1 MSLDSEEQREMLQT
15 PQNIEN
21 LFRTLLCIVEKI
33 YSDSELT
40 YWALCLLNGI
50 IEDKNSSPALLQ
62 ANSWGED
69 IFYDRSN
76 IYNSWFK
83 LTGITQFEGGFKA
96 IINGQIVHEY
106 DRVRG
111 FRVIEIIENQVV
123 LERDQYSVKLKLEK

>member
-1 MSLDSEEQREMLQT
+1 MIREKVIAITLMIVSLIVL
-15 PQNIEN
+15 IESIAAWSTDHD
-21 LFRTLLCIVEKI
+21 LFLENSLRANRIF
-33 YSDSELT
+33 D
-40 YWALCLLNGI
+40 GI
-50 IEDKNSSPALLQ
+50 IENKNSSPALLQ

-69 IFYDRSN
+69 IFYDRSY

>member
-1 MSLDSEEQREMLQT
+1 MIREKVIAITLIIVSSIVLIESISAWST
-15 PQNIEN
+15 DHDLILENSVKENI
-21 LFRTLLCIVEKI
+21 
-33 YSDSELT
+33 
-40 YWALCLLNGI
+40 ALNGI

-111 FRVIEIIENQVV
+111 FRVIKIIENQVI

>member
-1 MSLDSEEQREMLQT
+1 MIREKVIAITLT
-15 PQNIEN
+15 IVSSIVLIESIAAWSTEHD
-21 LFRTLLCIVEKI
+21 LFLENSVQENRN
-33 YSDSELT
+33 
-40 YWALCLLNGI
+40 LNGI

-62 ANSWGED
+62 VNNWGED

-106 DRVRG
+106 NRVRG

>member
-1 MSLDSEEQREMLQT
+1 MIREKVIAITLT
-15 PQNIEN
+15 IVSSIVLIESIAAWSTEHD
-21 LFRTLLCIVEKI
+21 LFLENSVQENRN
-33 YSDSELT
+33 
-40 YWALCLLNGI
+40 LNGI
-50 IEDKNSSPALLQ
+50 IEDKNSSPALVEV
-62 ANSWGED
+62 NRWGED

-106 DRVRG
+106 NRVRG

-123 LERDQYSVKLKLEK
+123 LERDQYSVILKLEK

>member
-1 MSLDSEEQREMLQT
+1 MIR
-15 PQNIEN
+15 
-21 LFRTLLCIVEKI
+21 EKI
-33 YSDSELT
+33 IAIILAIVSSIVLIESIAAWSTDHDLLLENSVQENRN
-40 YWALCLLNGI
+40 LNGI
-50 IEDKNSSPALLQ
+50 IEDKNSSPDLLQ
-62 ANSWGED
+62 VNNWGED

-106 DRVRG
+106 NRVRG

-123 LERDQYSVKLKLEK
+123 LERDQYSVILKLEK

>member
-1 MSLDSEEQREMLQT
+1 MIREKVIAITLIIVSSIVL
-15 PQNIEN
+15 IESISAWSTDHE
-21 LFRTLLCIVEKI
+21 LFLENSVKKNR
-33 YSDSELT
+33 
-40 YWALCLLNGI
+40 ALNEI

-123 LERDQYSVKLKLEK
+123 LERDQYTVKLKLEK

>member
-1 MSLDSEEQREMLQT
+1 MIREKVIAITLIIVSSIVLIESIAAWSTDHDLFLENSLKANRIFD
-15 PQNIEN
+15 
-21 LFRTLLCIVEKI
+21 
-33 YSDSELT
+33 
-40 YWALCLLNGI
+40 GI
-50 IEDKNSSPALLQ
+50 IKNKNSSPALLQ

-96 IINGQIVHEY
+96 IINGQIVHEFN
-106 DRVRG
+106 RVRG
-111 FRVIEIIENQVV
+111 FQVIEIIENQVV

>member
-1 MSLDSEEQREMLQT
+1 MIREKVIAITLIIVSSIVLIESIAAWSTDHDLFLENSLRA
-15 PQNIEN
+15 N
-21 LFRTLLCIVEKI
+21 RTL
-33 YSDSELT
+33 D
-40 YWALCLLNGI
+40 GI
-50 IEDKNSSPALLQ
+50 IENKNSSPALLQ

-83 LTGITQFEGGFKA
+83 LTGITQFEGGFKS

-111 FRVIEIIENQVV
+111 FRVIEINKNQVV
-123 LERDQYSVKLKLEK
+123 LERDQYRVKLKLEK

>member
-1 MSLDSEEQREMLQT
+1 MIREKVIAITLIIVSSIVL
-15 PQNIEN
+15 IESISAWSTDHN
-21 LFRTLLCIVEKI
+21 LFLENSVKENI
-33 YSDSELT
+33 
-40 YWALCLLNGI
+40 ALNGI
-50 IEDKNSSPALLQ
+50 IEDKNSFPALLQ
-62 ANSWGED
+62 GNSWGED

-96 IINGQIVHEY
+96 IINGQIVHEF

-111 FRVIEIIENQVV
+111 FQVIEIIENQVI

>member
-1 MSLDSEEQREMLQT
+1 MIREKVIAITLIIVSSIFL
-15 PQNIEN
+15 IESISAWSTDHY
-21 LFRTLLCIVEKI
+21 LFLENSVNEDR
-33 YSDSELT
+33 
-40 YWALCLLNGI
+40 ALNGI
-50 IEDKNSSPALLQ
+50 IENKNSSPALLG

>member
-1 MSLDSEEQREMLQT
+1 MIREKVIAITLIIVSMIVLIESISAWST
-15 PQNIEN
+15 DHDLFLENGVKENI
-21 LFRTLLCIVEKI
+21 
-33 YSDSELT
+33 
-40 YWALCLLNGI
+40 ALNGI
-50 IEDKNSSPALLQ
+50 IEDKSSSPALLQ

-111 FRVIEIIENQVV
+111 FRVIKIIENQVV

>member
-1 MSLDSEEQREMLQT
+1 MIREKVIAITLIIVSSIVL
-15 PQNIEN
+15 IESISAWSTDHN
-21 LFRTLLCIVEKI
+21 LFLENSVKENI
-33 YSDSELT
+33 
-40 YWALCLLNGI
+40 ALNGI
-50 IEDKNSSPALLQ
+50 IEDKNSFPALLQ

-111 FRVIEIIENQVV
+111 FRVIKIIENQVV

>member
-1 MSLDSEEQREMLQT
+1 MIREKVIAITLIIVSSIVLIESISAWST
-15 PQNIEN
+15 RHDLFLENSVKENI
-21 LFRTLLCIVEKI
+21 
-33 YSDSELT
+33 
-40 YWALCLLNGI
+40 ALNGI
-50 IEDKNSSPALLQ
+50 IEDKNSFPALLQ
-62 ANSWGED
+62 GNSWGED

>member
-1 MSLDSEEQREMLQT
+1 MSSIVL
-15 PQNIEN
+15 IESIAAWSTDHD
-21 LFRTLLCIVEKI
+21 LFLENSLRANRTL
-33 YSDSELT
+33 D
-40 YWALCLLNGI
+40 GI
-50 IEDKNSSPALLQ
+50 IENKNSSPALLQ

-111 FRVIEIIENQVV
+111 FRVIEIIENKVV

>member
-1 MSLDSEEQREMLQT
+1 MIREKVIAITLIIVSSIVLIESISAWST
-15 PQNIEN
+15 RHDLFLENSVKENI
-21 LFRTLLCIVEKI
+21 
-33 YSDSELT
+33 
-40 YWALCLLNGI
+40 ALNGI

>member
-1 MSLDSEEQREMLQT
+1 MIREKVIAITLIIVSSIVLIESIASLSTHHDLFL
-15 PQNIEN
+15 EN
-21 LFRTLLCIVEKI
+21 SVKENR
-33 YSDSELT
+33 
-40 YWALCLLNGI
+40 ALDGI

>member
-1 MSLDSEEQREMLQT
+1 MIREKVIAITLIIVSSIVL
-15 PQNIEN
+15 IESISAWSTDHD
-21 LFRTLLCIVEKI
+21 LFLENSVKENRT
-33 YSDSELT
+33 
-40 YWALCLLNGI
+40 LNGI
-50 IEDKNSSPALLQ
+50 IEDQSSSPALLQ

-123 LERDQYSVKLKLEK
+123 LERDQYSVILKLEK

>member
-1 MSLDSEEQREMLQT
+1 MIREKVIAITLIIVSSIVL
-15 PQNIEN
+15 IESIAAWSTFLEN
-21 LFRTLLCIVEKI
+21 SVKEDR
-33 YSDSELT
+33 
-40 YWALCLLNGI
+40 ALNEI
-50 IEDKNSSPALLQ
+50 IDDKKSSPALLQ

-123 LERDQYSVKLKLEK
+123 LERDQYTVKLKLEK

>member
-1 MSLDSEEQREMLQT
+1 MIREKVIAITLIIVSSIVIIESIVAWSTDHDLFLENSLRANRIFD
-15 PQNIEN
+15 
-21 LFRTLLCIVEKI
+21 
-33 YSDSELT
+33 
-40 YWALCLLNGI
+40 GI
-50 IEDKNSSPALLQ
+50 IENKNSSPALLQ

-69 IFYDRSN
+69 IFYDRSS
-76 IYNSWFK
+76 IYNSWFN

>member
-1 MSLDSEEQREMLQT
+1 MIREKVIAITLT
-15 PQNIEN
+15 IVSSIVLIESIAALSTEHD
-21 LFRTLLCIVEKI
+21 LFLENSVQENRN
-33 YSDSELT
+33 
-40 YWALCLLNGI
+40 LNGI

-62 ANSWGED
+62 VNSWGED

-96 IINGQIVHEY
+96 IINGQIVHKY
-106 DRVRG
+106 NRVRG

-123 LERDQYSVKLKLEK
+123 LERDQYSVILKLEK

>member
-1 MSLDSEEQREMLQT
+1 MIREKVIAITLIIVSSIVL
-15 PQNIEN
+15 IESISAWSTN
-21 LFRTLLCIVEKI
+21 HDLFLENSVKENR
-33 YSDSELT
+33 
-40 YWALCLLNGI
+40 ALNGI
-50 IEDKNSSPALLQ
+50 IENKNSSPVLLK

>member
-1 MSLDSEEQREMLQT
+1 MIREKVIAITLIIVSSIVLIESIAAWSTDHDLFLENSLRA
-15 PQNIEN
+15 N
-21 LFRTLLCIVEKI
+21 RTL
-33 YSDSELT
+33 D
-40 YWALCLLNGI
+40 GI
-50 IEDKNSSPALLQ
+50 IENKNSPPALLQ

>member
-1 MSLDSEEQREMLQT
+1 MIREKVIAITLIIVSSIVLSESIAAWSTDHDLFL
-15 PQNIEN
+15 EN
-21 LFRTLLCIVEKI
+21 SVKENR
-33 YSDSELT
+33 
-40 YWALCLLNGI
+40 ALNGI

>member
-1 MSLDSEEQREMLQT
+1 MIREKVIAITLIIVSSIVL
-15 PQNIEN
+15 IESISAWSTDHY
-21 LFRTLLCIVEKI
+21 LFLENSVNEDR
-33 YSDSELT
+33 
-40 YWALCLLNGI
+40 ALNGI
-50 IEDKNSSPALLQ
+50 IENKNSSPALLG

-123 LERDQYSVKLKLEK
+123 LERDQYNVKLKLEK